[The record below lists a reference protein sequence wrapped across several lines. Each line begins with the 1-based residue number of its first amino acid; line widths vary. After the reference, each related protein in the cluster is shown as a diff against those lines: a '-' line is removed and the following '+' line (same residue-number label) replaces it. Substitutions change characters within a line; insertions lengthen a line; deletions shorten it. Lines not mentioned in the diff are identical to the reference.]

1 MRETV
6 LENARPHE
14 IMPEDHVVPI
24 SQYPEEYLRKIL
36 DYCRD
41 RGVQVLLL
49 NLPAIVNEAAQ
60 GKYNAVSA
68 IAEEYGVPYLNLL
81 HHLDGVGFDYAAD
94 LTDTSHCNRWGA
106 EKVTSY
112 VGAYLKENYDLPDRR
127 GDAAYASAWDAAYE
141 RYASAHS

>member
-1 MRETV
+1 M
-6 LENARPHE
+6 
-14 IMPEDHVVPI
+14 
-24 SQYPEEYLRKIL
+24 
-36 DYCRD
+36 
-41 RGVQVLLL
+41 
-49 NLPAIVNEAAQ
+49 
-60 GKYNAVSA
+60 
-68 IAEEYGVPYLNLL
+68 
-81 HHLDGVGFDYAAD
+81 DGVGFDYASD